1 MTLGNQ
7 DKSLKV
13 LSVIKMWSCLLKI
26 GIKVALKLT
35 YHHQQRPLLVVVLLR
50 PDVLYLQVTTPTDL
64 SDLAAAHQ
72 PAGGKKSLVFTC
84 SLEGKCCWQCQGLH
98 EDPFNRSIRCF
109 VSVTFSVQTASM
121 SSVSLHLELKCSFGP
136 RRPRAPS
143 TRANEQ
149 VIRHQMFF

>member
-1 MTLGNQ
+1 M
-7 DKSLKV
+7 
-13 LSVIKMWSCLLKI
+13 
-26 GIKVALKLT
+26 
-35 YHHQQRPLLVVVLLR
+35 R
-50 PDVLYLQVTTPTDL
+50 PDVLHLQVTTPTDL
-64 SDLAAAHQ
+64 SDLAATHQ

-98 EDPFNRSIRCF
+98 EDPFNRSIRYF

-149 VIRHQMFF
+149 VIRHQMFFCPKSAQRSFFLQGNLRQSSLRRCGTNFTWPLSSRHSPSSS